1 MGDKPWGKSVN
12 TSVHLPQASNSS
24 VMDAIHLSNIRAYG
38 YTGALP
44 EENVLGQWF
53 QADITLY
60 IDLTAATASDRLADT
75 HDYRTVINGTQQII
89 RDAKFALIER
99 LAGAIS
105 TMALDSD
112 PRLQRVTVKVTK
124 LTPPIPDYTGQV
136 AVEITRDRIR

>member
-1 MGDKPWGKSVN
+1 
-12 TSVHLPQASNSS
+12 
-24 VMDAIHLSNIRAYG
+24 MDAIHLTNIRAYG

-53 QADITLY
+53 QADIVLY
-60 IDLTAATASDRLADT
+60 LDLAEATQSDRLADT

-89 RDAKFALIER
+89 RTAKFALIER
-99 LAGAIS
+99 LAGAIA
-105 TMALDSD
+105 TLALDSD

-136 AVEITRDRIR
+136 AVEITRDRIQ

>member
-1 MGDKPWGKSVN
+1 
-12 TSVHLPQASNSS
+12 
-24 VMDAIHLSNIRAYG
+24 MDAIYLNNIRAYG

-53 QADITLY
+53 QADVTLHL
-60 IDLTAATASDRLADT
+60 DLAEAANSDRLADT

-89 RDAKFALIER
+89 REEKFALIER

-105 TMALDSD
+105 TMAMASD
-112 PRLQRVTVKVTK
+112 TRLQRVTVKVTK

-136 AVEITRDRIR
+136 AVEITRDRIQ

>member
-1 MGDKPWGKSVN
+1 
-12 TSVHLPQASNSS
+12 
-24 VMDAIHLSNIRAYG
+24 MDAIHLSNIRAYG